1 MLSGFVLVVIVCC
14 FGQFLVELA
23 QFRRE
28 LYCVQEVLLSAAL
41 ELAELAGI
49 TCKVIELVFEAALGV
64 D

>member
-1 MLSGFVLVVIVCC
+1 MASGVLSVVIVCC
-14 FGQFLVELA
+14 SGQFRVELA

-41 ELAELAGI
+41 ELAKLAGI
-49 TCKVIELVFEAALGV
+49 TCKVIELVFEAALAV